1 MKKLNDKG
9 ISLIEVLCSG
19 AILAIVSLIVTTGFI
34 SNLEVYRKGSQN
46 YKDVNSYINEIENK
60 TAFIDD
66 SSSPYININGV
77 NVAGKYRYT
86 KDSEGN
92 ITMAEFVPNKENIP
106 DKPGILSG
114 DIFICAWRDGIWA
127 FKPKFD
133 INWDSNWIQLNGQGT
148 MGDEYIILD
157 GYVINVNKDW
167 NDVLED
173 AISSPNQG
181 THITKGDV
189 YKDDTGVYVV
199 KNDQWVSKYNAI
211 NGIKVNEM
219 GQNVQ
224 RIFTDRNKVWKDE
237 DYGFSNE
244 YGNYIWTDPPV
255 YGSIYIPNLK

>member
-92 ITMAEFVPNKENIP
+92 ITMAEFVPNKEGKEE
-106 DKPGILSG
+106 KP
-114 DIFICAWRDGIWA
+114 IFKDYIAVY
-127 FKPKFD
+127 K
-133 INWDSNWIQLNGQGT
+133 LNGIDETGIGKPSTHAGNWTVLKGQGNT
-148 MGDEYIILD
+148 YDP
-157 GYVINVNKDW
+157 YVN
-167 NDVLED
+167 
-173 AISSPNQG
+173 ISG
-181 THITKGDV
+181 F
-189 YKDDTGVYVV
+189 
-199 KNDQWVSKYNAI
+199 AI
-211 NGIKVNEM
+211 NGKFWETERLVSRNTEEGEVFIQSGEAYFVMNSQWIQYNEKRDLNSFP
-219 GQNVQ
+219 GLQKI
-224 RIFTDRNKVWKDE
+224 RTDARVLKDE
-237 DYGFSNE
+237 
-244 YGNYIWTDPPV
+244 NYIYSSY
-255 YGSIYIPNLK
+255 YGTYYWVPTIIQGDIYIPN